1 MILDRHHNS
10 SEGNFM
16 SDIKVSA
23 ALLAVLMLLPVQS
36 RAQDWSFAFEPYV
49 LASSIEGDA
58 SVGRAT
64 GVEVDVDMS
73 DILETLEMAFMG
85 HFEAHHSNGWGVALD
100 YGFMNLGADISG
112 PRGGVVDA
120 KVRQG
125 VFEAMLIRQRQL
137 GDGSLEYL
145 AGIRWW
151 DNDVDVEIDPA
162 VLPGTAA
169 FEIEEDWVDLI
180 LGVRWS
186 KPVNDQWTMHLR
198 GDIGGF
204 GVASDFTSTLSAGF
218 HYKMTE
224 STDLDLQYKATWV
237 DFETGAP
244 GQSGY
249 FRYDTVTHGPLI
261 GVIFKF

>member
-1 MILDRHHNS
+1 MLNDHRS
-10 SEGNFM
+10 GTF
-16 SDIKVSA
+16 SA
-23 ALLAVLMLLPVQS
+23 AAQTAFISTIALLLLS
-36 RAQDWSFAFEPYV
+36 ASANAEDWSFQFEPYA

-64 GVEVDVDMS
+64 GVDVDVDMS
-73 DILETLEMAFMG
+73 DILEVLEMAFMG

-100 YGFMNLGADISG
+100 YGFMDLGADISG

-125 VFEAMLIRQRQL
+125 VFEALLVRQSQSS
-137 GDGSLEYL
+137 GKGNLEYL

-151 DNDVDVEIDPA
+151 DNDIDVEIDPA

-169 FEIEEDWVDLI
+169 FKIDEDWVDLV

-186 KPVNDQWTMHLR
+186 NPINDNWTFKLR

-204 GVASDFTSTLSAGF
+204 GVTSDFTSAVSAGF
-218 HYKMTE
+218 HYQMTE
-224 STDLDLQYKATWV
+224 SIDLDLQYKATWV
-237 DFETGAP
+237 DFETGSS
-244 GQSGY
+244 GQPGY
-249 FRYDTVTHGPLI
+249 FQYDTVTHGPLI
-261 GVIFKF
+261 GVIFNF